1 MKEHVSYEQAFPG
14 CDSHFSKVSGQ
25 GFLVASVQKRDKSYC
40 HGVTLSGRGLCYCVK
55 LNYKLN
61 A

>member
-25 GFLVASVQKRDKSYC
+25 GIPCCQRLKA
-40 HGVTLSGRGLCYCVK
+40 
-55 LNYKLN
+55 
-61 A
+61 